1 MEPLPERRALSVDD
15 LKRKIATMSKAV
27 HYLEPV
33 SVNTRLP
40 FTRSNDS
47 PALPFDFHHLFR
59 LLLRKWWVIALLT
72 VLSIGAAV
80 LYLMRAP
87 KVYQSTAVVEVQSK
101 SGHQDELTHLQ
112 STLQ

>member
-1 MEPLPERRALSVDD
+1 MEPLQERRALPVND
-15 LKRKIATMSKAV
+15 LKRYRAPMSQAV

-47 PALPFDFHHLFR
+47 SALTFDFHHLFH

-72 VLSIGAAV
+72 VFSIGAAV
-80 LYLMRAP
+80 LYLMKAP
-87 KVYQSTAVVEVQSK
+87 KIYQSTAVVEVESK
-101 SGHQDELTHLQ
+101 S
-112 STLQ
+112 